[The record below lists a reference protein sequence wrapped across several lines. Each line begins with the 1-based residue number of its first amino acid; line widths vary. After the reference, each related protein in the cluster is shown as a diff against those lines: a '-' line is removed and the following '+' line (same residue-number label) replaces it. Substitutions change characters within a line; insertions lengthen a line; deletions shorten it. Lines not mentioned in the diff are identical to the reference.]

1 MIKATFGYAH
11 RNGSGHLVLGW
22 INEVAD
28 QETCQIGATP

>member
-11 RNGSGHLVLGW
+11 YDDEDLVLGW